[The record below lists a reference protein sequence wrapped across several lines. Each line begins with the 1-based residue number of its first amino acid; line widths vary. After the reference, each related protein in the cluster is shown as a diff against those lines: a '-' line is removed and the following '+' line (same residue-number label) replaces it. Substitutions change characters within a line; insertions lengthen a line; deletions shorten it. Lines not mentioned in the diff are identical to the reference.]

1 MTATPATHAPAR
13 PPVATPLD
21 AATRVQLEEGLDRFS
36 RERYTRS
43 AWQAYGG
50 ERDGYSAAI
59 WRSMAGLG
67 WLSLGLPE
75 SVGGVGP
82 AIRDLVPVFCAA
94 GRALWREP
102 LLQALGE
109 ACGAMLALP
118 PCEARD
124 HLLSEIACG
133 GRRPVFARPT
143 PGSTVTARH
152 RPKDLSGY
160 AIRGHIAQL
169 PAADSCTDLIVP
181 ARSDAGLPM
190 SLFAVVRTA
199 PGLRVT
205 TFPTLDGRVAA
216 AVDFNSTPAY
226 CLGAGDPVAGAY
238 RRSVIL
244 AAAECCGLMQAVT
257 TATARHLRDR
267 RQFGQSLAQFQVL
280 QHRMAEMHT
289 QERESIAHVWEVARA
304 YDERDL
310 GLDRRL
316 LRLRVQSAR
325 AARYLTQQAI
335 QLHGAMGM
343 TDELPIGDYYK
354 RALTL
359 TAVYLRPDE
368 ALDELAASV
377 KDPESVPCA
386 ADRGAQ

>member
-1 MTATPATHAPAR
+1 MTATPASDPLAELR
-13 PPVATPLD
+13 VATALD
-21 AATRVQLEEGLDRFS
+21 AATRLQLEETLERFS
-36 RERYTRS
+36 RERYTRAS
-43 AWQAYGG
+43 WQAYGG

-59 WRSMAGLG
+59 WRSMADLG

-75 SVGGVGP
+75 SVGGMGA

-102 LLQALGE
+102 LLQVLGE
-109 ACGAMLALP
+109 ACGALLALP

-124 HLLSEIACG
+124 HLLSEVACG
-133 GRRPVFARPT
+133 GRRLVYARPA
-143 PGSTVTARH
+143 PGSTLTARQ

-160 AIRGHIAQL
+160 AIRGHVAQL
-169 PAADSCTDLIVP
+169 TAAASCTDLIVP
-181 ARSDAGLPM
+181 VPSDAGM
-190 SLFAVVRTA
+190 KTSLFAVVRTA
-199 PGLRVT
+199 HGLRMT

-226 CLGAGDPVAGAY
+226 CVGAGDPIAGAY

-244 AAAECCGLMQAVT
+244 AAAECCGLMQAVAA
-257 TATARHLRDR
+257 ATVRHLRDR
-267 RQFGQSLAQFQVL
+267 RQFGQALAQFQVL

-289 QERESIAHVWEVARA
+289 QERESTAHVWTVARA
-304 YDERDL
+304 YDERDP

-316 LRLRVQSAR
+316 LRLRVQSAK

-359 TAVYLRPDE
+359 SAVYLRPDE
-368 ALDELAASV
+368 ALDELAANRNQNPDVAS
-377 KDPESVPCA
+377 PPFSTA
-386 ADRGAQ
+386 T